1 MTDALGNALLHLA
14 RSAIAQHF
22 GGPAP
27 VIPELPEVLQP
38 GATFVTLTQNDQL
51 RGCIGSLVAYRPLA
65 EDVCA
70 NAAAAAFQDP
80 RFRPLKADELPRTRV
95 EVSLLTPPE
104 PLVFASEADALAQLR
119 PEVDGVIFSASGRR
133 ATFLPQVWEQLPT
146 PAEFMA
152 HLKQKAGLS
161 ARYWGADVYLERY
174 AVHKWKEPRP

>member
-1 MTDALGNALLHLA
+1 MSDTLGTALLHLA
-14 RSAIAQHF
+14 RSAIAQRF

-27 VIPELPEVLQP
+27 VVPALPELQHP
-38 GATFVTLTQNDQL
+38 GATFVTLTQNDLL

-70 NAAAAAFQDP
+70 NACAAAFQDP
-80 RFRPLKADELPRTRV
+80 RFHPLKADELPRTRV

-104 PLVFASEADALAQLR
+104 PMVFANEADALAQLR

-146 PAEFMA
+146 PVEFMA

-174 AVHKWKEPRP
+174 TVHKWKEPRP